1 MYLGM
6 GPIWIIG
13 NNYEDRMIQVFLV
26 DIHGLQE
33 VLLLQV
39 VRTIQLLI
47 RQVVSSS
54 YMDTHELTRF
64 L

>member
-1 MYLGM
+1 MYQGM

-39 VRTIQLLI
+39 VGTIQLLVL
-47 RQVVSSS
+47 QVVSSS
-54 YMDTHELTRF
+54 YMDTNKLTRF